1 MTFTKTIITLAL
13 GGLLST
19 GVFAASDDAS
29 KTTHENALPPGGG
42 NKTMTT
48 DPTSPSGGNGADA
61 DGSATG
67 IDGKPG
73 SMDKGAD
80 SGTTDN
86 GPGTMGGAK
95 GEGSS
100 GDGSGGKK

>member
-86 GPGTMGGAK
+86 GPGTMGGSK